1 MSLKILSA
9 VVILA
14 GTAAG
19 ILMVTQARQAR
30 QDPPVTN
37 GFMRTMHSDLLDE
50 DRQLFVYL
58 PRLYDPAKK
67 ERFPLFVFTD
77 GRMSFKATA
86 GMIHSL
92 IEGGTIPRMVVV
104 GIANTDRGRDLI
116 PTKIVE
122 GGNAGGGAKFR
133 ASLETE
139 ILPYI
144 DANWPTNG
152 FRVFSGHSLG
162 GLTSLN
168 ILIEKPELFDAH
180 IALSPSM
187 EAGDGLLLDACRDF
201 LGGREELDRMLYLA
215 VGDEYAERVYFEPL
229 VEYLRDNSPRG
240 FRWESDLF
248 DVIDDHM
255 SVRVQGMLS
264 GIRWVFGDWKLASRR
279 LLRMTDQEIEAH
291 LREASRRYKLPLSL
305 EMDETL
311 RAANRGLYEPELMD
325 RAIQF
330 ARLAVERW
338 PDEPYAH
345 GTLGRCLEESGQLE
359 EALKALERAVQIC
372 RETANDDHLIGY
384 QLLLDR
390 VKAKLGVASARSPE
404 AASGES
410 VK

>member
-1 MSLKILSA
+1 MRLKILSA

-122 GGNAGGGAKFR
+122 GGNAGGGAKFL

-162 GLTSLN
+162 GLTSLKPLKSGVYN
-168 ILIEKPELFDAH
+168 IQDTWESLQRVFGHLAASRAVILYYSGSYRPLCKLSTSVDLWFTRSPLYGIKTVVILTSLLD
-180 IALSPSM
+180 IALHKIGCALQHWSYSTLFSWIS
-187 EAGDGLLLDACRDF
+187 GNKNGLQ
-201 LGGREELDRMLYLA
+201 
-215 VGDEYAERVYFEPL
+215 
-229 VEYLRDNSPRG
+229 N
-240 FRWESDLF
+240 W
-248 DVIDDHM
+248 ID
-255 SVRVQGMLS
+255 QNTG
-264 GIRWVFGDWKLASRR
+264 
-279 LLRMTDQEIEAH
+279 TEC
-291 LREASRRYKLPLSL
+291 LPLL
-305 EMDETL
+305 
-311 RAANRGLYEPELMD
+311 
-325 RAIQF
+325 
-330 ARLAVERW
+330 
-338 PDEPYAH
+338 
-345 GTLGRCLEESGQLE
+345 C
-359 EALKALERAVQIC
+359 K
-372 RETANDDHLIGY
+372 
-384 QLLLDR
+384 
-390 VKAKLGVASARSPE
+390 
-404 AASGES
+404 
-410 VK
+410 